1 MVVFKKNEEDWESNI
16 IDSTIIKAHQ
26 HAAGAIKCLGEQ
38 AIGKSRGG
46 KSTKIHV
53 VVDAL
58 GLPIDFKITG
68 GQVDDSV
75 PAIELLEGKDSEN
88 IIADKAYDTDKIR
101 KAFENKQ
108 VVIPNNPRRSQKYEY
123 DKHLYKE
130 RHLVECF
137 IGRIKNFRRIATR
150 YEKTAI
156 MYSGMV
162 ILGCILA
169 WI

>member
-1 MVVFKKNEEDWESNI
+1 M
-16 IDSTIIKAHQ
+16 
-26 HAAGAIKCLGEQ
+26 
-38 AIGKSRGG
+38 
-46 KSTKIHV
+46 
-53 VVDAL
+53 VDAL

-68 GQVDDSV
+68 GQINDNV
-75 PAIELLEGKDSEN
+75 PAIELLEGKNSEN
-88 IIADKAYDTDKIR
+88 VIADKAYDTDKIR
-101 KAFENKQ
+101 QALWRDGKQ
-108 VVIPNNPRRSQKYEY
+108 AVIPNNQKRSQKYKY

-137 IGRIKNFRRIATR
+137 IGWIKNFRRIATR
-150 YEKTAI
+150 YEKLAT